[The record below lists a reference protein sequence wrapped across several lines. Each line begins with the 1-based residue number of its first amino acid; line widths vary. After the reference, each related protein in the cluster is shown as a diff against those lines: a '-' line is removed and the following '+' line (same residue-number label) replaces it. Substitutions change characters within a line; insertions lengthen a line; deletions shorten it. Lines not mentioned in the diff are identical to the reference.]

1 MSNKPSSK
9 EIKHY
14 NKIFNLGCCVCRN
27 EFGLHSDPELH
38 HIGNGTMGKRATNF
52 ELIGLCFLHHRGG
65 GIGVSVHAGRK
76 SFEANFGTERE
87 LLAQTLELLK

>member
-27 EFGLHSDPELH
+27 EFGLHSEPELH
-38 HIGNGTMGKRATNF
+38 HIGNGTMGKRASNL
-52 ELIGLCFLHHRGG
+52 EVIPLCFLHHRGG
-65 GIGVSVHAGRK
+65 GIGVAIHAGRK